1 MELNEYQRQANLTDQ
16 RGDESPPESLV
27 FPLIGIA
34 SEVGALIN
42 QYKKRIRDGEA
53 HDFFSARV
61 SEELGD
67 VLWYVANV
75 ADKLELSLED
85 IAQLNLRRTRE
96 RWPIEASDAPVEL
109 LDDRFPPDE
118 QLPRQASV
126 KFVQTAKEDR
136 HWVAL
141 EWSGEPLGDPLRDM
155 AHDPD
160 GYRFHD
166 AFHLSYC
173 ALLGWSPLA
182 RLLFGRRRDSD
193 PVVREVED
201 GGRAIVIE
209 EGIAA
214 VVFEYAR
221 LERFL
226 DGVDHLD
233 FSLLETVRNMVSR
246 LEVSGR
252 TARDWEQAIL
262 RSFQVWRQL
271 RDHGGGTLHLDLL
284 ARSIEFEAPA

>member
-16 RGDESPPESLV
+16 RAGESPPESLV

-53 HDFFSARV
+53 HDFFSARA

-75 ADKLELSLED
+75 ADKLELRLED

-96 RWPIEASDAPVEL
+96 RWPTEGSDAPVEL
-109 LDDRFPPDE
+109 LDERFPLEE

-126 KFVQTAKEDR
+126 KFIQTSKDER

-141 EWSGEPLGDPLRDM
+141 EWNGEPLGDPLRDM

-173 ALLGWSPLA
+173 ALLGWSPLV

-221 LERFL
+221 MERFL
-226 DGVDHLD
+226 AGVEHLD

-246 LEVSGR
+246 LEVRGR
-252 TARDWEQAIL
+252 TAREWEQSIL
-262 RSFQVWRQL
+262 RSFEVWRQL
-271 RDHGGGTLHLDLL
+271 RDHGGGTLHFDLL